1 MAELAAYVEE
11 ERGAERR
18 LHIQLAAELLFHKE
32 LDQGKQIHTAEEI
45 AAGDLG
51 RNGRRACGRTPNGSG
66 RGLTWS
72 RSGCGLSTPLRIELM
87 LNQAV
92 AS

>member
-32 LDQGKQIHTAEEI
+32 LDQGEQTHTAEEI

-51 RNGRRACGRTPNGSG
+51 RNGRCACGRSLNGSR
-66 RGLTWS
+66 RGLT
-72 RSGCGLSTPLRIELM
+72 
-87 LNQAV
+87 
-92 AS
+92 

>member
-66 RGLTWS
+66 CGLTWS